1 MGSGSH
7 IREIERSTTELCSLP
22 ARSTGLF
29 LRCQVFDTALVRS
42 GERPHRGREAATL
55 GQDRPLNPGGYAKV
69 RQLFYRRCVRL
80 RHETEALA
88 TQCRTDSVEGV
99 DSVLCFLSR
108 AHFFDPEMP
117 SSERV
122 DLLMSLPI
130 QLVQNVVCDLHLEPH
145 LFLLGWTRVITVS
158 SCRHLRRPPARRRE
172 QLPQGEAEHEKG
184 FTCGRLGNGPARF
197 GPHTR

>member
-7 IREIERSTTELCSLP
+7 IREIEWSTTELCSLP

-55 GQDRPLNPGGYAKV
+55 AQDRPLNPGGYAKV

-88 TQCRTDSVEGV
+88 TQCRTDGVEGM
-99 DSVLCFLSR
+99 DPGLFFFPRSQFLE
-108 AHFFDPEMP
+108 AEMLM
-117 SSERV
+117 SEQV
-122 DLLMSLPI
+122 DLLVSLP
-130 QLVQNVVCDLHLEPH
+130 VQPAQ
-145 LFLLGWTRVITVS
+145 RV
-158 SCRHLRRPPARRRE
+158 L
-172 QLPQGEAEHEKG
+172 
-184 FTCGRLGNGPARF
+184 
-197 GPHTR
+197 

>member
-7 IREIERSTTELCSLP
+7 IREIEWSTTELCSLP

-88 TQCRTDSVEGV
+88 AQCRPDGVEGV
-99 DSVLCFLSR
+99 DSVLCLLVRLHFL
-108 AHFFDPEMP
+108 DPEMP

-122 DLLMSLPI
+122 DLLMSLPF
-130 QLVQNVVCDLHLEPH
+130 QLAQNVL
-145 LFLLGWTRVITVS
+145 
-158 SCRHLRRPPARRRE
+158 
-172 QLPQGEAEHEKG
+172 
-184 FTCGRLGNGPARF
+184 
-197 GPHTR
+197 